1 MKNPESRAHAA
12 KLHYSSPGKNQ
23 GILSSRGFL
32 FLKLGV
38 LYRAL
43 MALAA
48 IVISP
53 SAWAVDYTWAG
64 TSNAWTSNASWSTV
78 TSGPQLSSSTSNTDV
93 AIFSNLGNSTY
104 RAPNITSNRTVN
116 SLQSLAQAP

>member
-1 MKNPESRAHAA
+1 MAFAA
-12 KLHYSSPGKNQ
+12 
-23 GILSSRGFL
+23 
-32 FLKLGV
+32 
-38 LYRAL
+38 
-43 MALAA
+43 M
-48 IVISP
+48 VISP

-78 TSGPQLSSSTSNTDV
+78 TSGPQLSSSTGNTDV